1 MSEFPD
7 NVPGLSVL
15 PWRRSRSIVLVK
27 YKLAALIDYLYN
39 MYTIPFHR
47 WLAFHPA
54 LGSKDHFTNG
64 SFIELRTFLAF
75 VHKTMAI
82 LAAAAVKVV
91 HFGLTGADG
100 PFSQPSISIIIKL
113 SLL

>member
-1 MSEFPD
+1 
-7 NVPGLSVL
+7 
-15 PWRRSRSIVLVK
+15 
-27 YKLAALIDYLYN
+27 

-64 SFIELRTFLAF
+64 SFIELRSFLAF
-75 VHKTMAI
+75 VHKTMAK

-100 PFSQPSISIIIKL
+100 PFAQPSISVIIKL